1 MISWQSLQSNFSI
14 QPFHPAT
21 KFPFDFHSSYL
32 DRKKEIKRRKRKNDR
47 VPTVSGYL
55 CKIIAHLEPLAA
67 IVSVW
72 SWSRRRVQ
80 TERCLPRRRLRWP
93 AIIRPGFTTVKM
105 RCRFILIRGDN
116 CCGFDVSRTRSRC
129 ESYFITVF
137 KMVVDLSVLLFFF
150 FDQ

>member
-80 TERCLPRRRLRWP
+80 TRDMPSSEKTSLTCDNPTRVYYGQDALPFYSHTRRQLLRIRCIAYTIAVWVV
-93 AIIRPGFTTVKM
+93 FY
-105 RCRFILIRGDN
+105 CRF
-116 CCGFDVSRTRSRC
+116 
-129 ESYFITVF
+129 
-137 KMVVDLSVLLFFF
+137 
-150 FDQ
+150 